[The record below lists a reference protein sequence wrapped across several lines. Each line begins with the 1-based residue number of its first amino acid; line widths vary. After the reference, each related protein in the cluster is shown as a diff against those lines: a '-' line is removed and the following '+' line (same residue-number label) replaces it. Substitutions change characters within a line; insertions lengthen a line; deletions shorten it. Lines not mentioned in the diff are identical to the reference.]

1 MTPAKQRFLILGLV
15 VVGLLAVSFFGLRAL
30 HAFRRFNSKPPPF
43 PPATYGDDKAET
55 DVELIREWMTI
66 PFIARTYQVPPPVLF
81 EALDISPRGNDEK
94 SLEQLN
100 EEFFPDAPGLVLNL
114 IKAAVRAHQALLS
127 VPAPLTAV
135 PPKTAVPPQTPVPAS
150 P

>member
-30 HAFRRFNSKPPPF
+30 HAFRKFNSQPPPPF
-43 PPATYGDDKAET
+43 PLAHNGEQAET
-55 DVELIREWMTI
+55 DVELIRAWMTI
-66 PFIARTYQVPPPVLF
+66 PFIARTYQVPPPLLF

-100 EEFFPDAPGLVLNL
+100 EEYFPEAPGLVLKL
-114 IKAAVRAHQALLS
+114 IKAAVRAHQS
-127 VPAPLTAV
+127 PPSDPAPWTAV
-135 PPKTAVPPQTPVPAS
+135 PPKTPVPPLTPLPAS

>member
-1 MTPAKQRFLILGLV
+1 MTPKKQRFLIVGLV

-30 HAFRRFNSKPPPF
+30 HAFRRFHSQPPPPF
-43 PPATYGDDKAET
+43 PVYGAEEAET
-55 DVELIREWMTI
+55 DVELIRDWMTI
-66 PFIARTYQVPPPVLF
+66 PFIAKTYQIPPPVLF

-100 EEFFPDAPGLVLNL
+100 EEFFPEAPGLVLEMV
-114 IKAAVRAHQALLS
+114 KAAIRAQQPPPTA
-127 VPAPLTAV
+127 PAPWTAV
-135 PPKTAVPPQTPVPAS
+135 PPETAVAPLTPVPAS